1 LPSQHQIKN
10 HKDHSTNTPRF
21 EMKKQVGLSLLMW
34 CIGLPTTAHGFVV
47 GPSVPVAASRFGRL
61 IVNKD
66 ATALFDQNGA
76 TDDAAQ
82 MNKAQHDDDILRELM
97 EEMKLFEEQ
106 LATVDDEL
114 ATMRKEWASLADN
127 GKKAPSGKRRSAP
140 LKFWS
145 T

>member
-1 LPSQHQIKN
+1 
-10 HKDHSTNTPRF
+10 
-21 EMKKQVGLSLLMW
+21 MKKQVGLSLLMW

-47 GPSVPVAASRFGRL
+47 RPSVPVAASI

-66 ATALFDQNGA
+66 ATALFDKNGA
-76 TDDAAQ
+76 TDDATQ
-82 MNKAQHDDDILRELM
+82 SNTAQHDEDILRELM

-127 GKKAPSGKRRSAP
+127 GKKASTGKRRSAP